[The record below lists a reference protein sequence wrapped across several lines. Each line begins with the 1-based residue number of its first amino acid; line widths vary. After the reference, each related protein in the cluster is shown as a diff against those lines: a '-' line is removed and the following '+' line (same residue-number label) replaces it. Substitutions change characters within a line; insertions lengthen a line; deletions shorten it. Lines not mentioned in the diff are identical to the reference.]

1 MDEKQA
7 RALVMFL
14 TAGMKVVSSR
24 LVLFLGLLMTFGL
37 FVWAMIQPDVN
48 RIVTAAVFML
58 GVFWPVIRTD
68 AKQNEARQREVPQ
81 GE

>member
-37 FVWAMIQPDVN
+37 FVWAMIQPDAN

-58 GVFWPVIRTD
+58 GVFWPVIRMD
-68 AKQNEARQREVPQ
+68 AKQSEARQQMTQ